1 MMDTVFLLPLYGGDG
16 GEHHSQTARLSN
28 RFARIRIYV
37 ANFLTDFTSCH
48 FPPLSLILPRMT
60 DAAAHALSDT
70 VHAQMLELLA
80 SSAFPAGERL
90 PGENALARRFSVSR
104 PILRQALARLR
115 AEGRIETRKGSGTV
129 ALGVPAQP
137 VESGLEFGP
146 LGSISD
152 VRAFLEFRCDVE
164 GEMAARA
171 AALRNPETITALRQ
185 ALAQLETD
193 MVAGRSTVEADLGF
207 HLLVARASGN
217 RFYGATLWALAEQMR
232 FSIRLT
238 GELAVQPPAQR
249 LARVR
254 EEHTAIVNAIEAGD
268 AAAAREAIRIHL
280 QGGITRLFG

>member
-1 MMDTVFLLPLYGGDG
+1 
-16 GEHHSQTARLSN
+16 
-28 RFARIRIYV
+28 
-37 ANFLTDFTSCH
+37 
-48 FPPLSLILPRMT
+48 MT

-80 SSAFPAGERL
+80 SGAFPAGERL

-129 ALGVPAQP
+129 ALGAPAQP

-152 VRAFLEFRCDVE
+152 VRSFLEFRCDVE